1 MPENTSLTITPAMQ
15 SAIYE
20 ARFWKYVDTESC
32 ECHLWTGGKDWD
44 GYGMFNAPKSIRAHI
59 WIYKTLIGPI
69 PLGYIVGHLCNVPC
83 CVNIEHLIC
92 QSEADNAAY
101 RVACGR
107 ARGGKLGSGD
117 FGWGASG
124 IRSKPYDVPAVRFW
138 SKINR
143 NGPVPSH
150 VPHLGN
156 CWLWTGAI
164 GGFGYGNFGYQKTTR
179 AAHIIMWLETNG
191 AIPDGLKVLHKCD
204 IPNCVRP
211 DHLELGTQLE
221 NVRQKEERGRGN
233 HANGERC
240 ALTKHNAEIVRRA
253 RELYKP
259 RVFGYR
265 AVGEALGIPLQTAR
279 TMISRMAWK
288 HIP

>member
-1 MPENTSLTITPAMQ
+1 MPENSSLTVTPAMQ

-69 PLGYIVGHLCNVPC
+69 PVGYIVGHLCNVPC
-83 CVNIEHLIC
+83 CVNIEHLVC

-143 NGPVPSH
+143 NGPLPKRAF
-150 VPHLGN
+150 LEN
-156 CWLWTGAI
+156 CWLWTAFVHKDGY
-164 GGFGYGNFGYQKTTR
+164 GHFGYRGTIET
-179 AAHIIMWLETNG
+179 AHRVMWLETNG
-191 AIPDGLKVLHKCD
+191 AIPEGLKVLHKCD
-204 IPNCVRP
+204 VRNCVRP
-211 DHLELGTQLE
+211 DHLELGTSLD
-221 NVRQKEERGRGN
+221 NNRQREERGRGN
-233 HANGERC
+233 QQRGEKC
-240 ALTKHNAEIVRRA
+240 GKTKYSDEIVHKARA
-253 RELYKP
+253 LYKP
-259 RVFGYR
+259 KIFGYR
-265 AVGEALGIPLQTAR
+265 AVGEALGIPTYSVPYLINKR
-279 TMISRMAWK
+279 IV
-288 HIP
+288 